1 MSARRRAPIAYQW
14 EFKARFRRGAF
25 GWKSNPAI
33 QRIRQAV
40 SEMKKVARRDPALAA
55 DGAVLFLTDTIDNN
69 DLPDYTGSTYPTATE
84 PSRYGVLGAL
94 GTAAQGET
102 FTLE

>member
-1 MSARRRAPIAYQW
+1 VQQPNSPRCSYADLSSYGQEAVVTPLSS
-14 EFKARFRRGAF
+14 FHGGGA
-25 GWKSNPAI
+25 
-33 QRIRQAV
+33 QAA
-40 SEMKKVARRDPALAA
+40 MC

-69 DLPDYTGSTYPTATE
+69 NLPDYTGSTYPTATE
-84 PSRYGVLGAL
+84 RSKYGVLGAL